1 MLNHYLMGTIGT
13 RDYTAYCAI
22 NDAFAFRE
30 SSELGGHEAIMTYI
44 RSLAR
49 RGGELLAHMWH
60 TFTLVPPSMQ
70 PGKTFTSSQANE
82 DC

>member
-1 MLNHYLMGTIGT
+1 MGMVGT
-13 RDYTAYCAI
+13 RDYTAYCAV

-70 PGKTFTSSQANE
+70 PGKTFSSSQVNE
-82 DC
+82 HC